1 MKSHRFWILL
11 MAALFGT
18 VLLSAC
24 GGGGTATPTPEPLEI
39 KMDASEFRFDPNTI
53 TAKVGQPVRVLVT
66 NTGALEHT
74 FTINDLGVDEPTPI
88 GQTITVEFTPTKS
101 GTFEL
106 ICTVPGH
113 KEAGMVGT
121 VVVNP

>member
-1 MKSHRFWILL
+1 MKRHTIRIIL
-11 MAALFGT
+11 AATLFGAMT
-18 VLLSAC
+18 LAAC
-24 GGGGTATPTPEPLEI
+24 GGGGTPAPTPTPLEI
-39 KMDASEFRFDPNTI
+39 KIDSTEFRFDPNTI
-53 TAKVGQPVRVLVT
+53 TVKVGQPVRVLVT

-88 GQTITVEFTPTKS
+88 GQTVTVEFTPTQS

-106 ICTVPGH
+106 VCTVPGH

-121 VVVNP
+121 VTVNP

>member
-1 MKSHRFWILL
+1 MKHHLAWFLL
-11 MAALFGT
+11 LVAAFGA

-24 GGGGTATPTPEPLEI
+24 TPAPQEI
-39 KMDASEFRFDPNTI
+39 RVDASEFKFDPATL
-53 TAKVGQPVRVLVT
+53 TVKVDQSVRVIVT

-74 FTINDLGVDEPTPI
+74 FTIADLGVDEKLPV
-88 GQTITVEFTPTKS
+88 GQTVTVEFTPAQS

-106 ICTVPGH
+106 VCTTPGH

-121 VVVNP
+121 LVVNP

>member
-1 MKSHRFWILL
+1 MKRHTIRIIL
-11 MAALFGT
+11 AATLFGAMT
-18 VLLSAC
+18 LAAC
-24 GGGGTATPTPEPLEI
+24 GGGGTPAPTPTPLEI
-39 KMDASEFRFDPNTI
+39 KIDSTEFRFDPNTI
-53 TAKVGQPVRVLVT
+53 TVKVGQPVRVLVT

-74 FTINDLGVDEPTPI
+74 FTIEDLDVDEPTPI
-88 GQTITVEFTPTKS
+88 GKTVTVEFTPTKS